1 MDFHNCKWPSSV
13 VKPLPQTE
21 TPDPSDAPSPEKAG
35 GMRRVGSR
43 NWLPTLDESG
53 AEVKGSPRAMA
64 GREKMLQKLWM
75 SEAVD
80 SYFLRQVITYDP
92 PGQLSNARL
101 LGFVSTIWIA
111 LVAWSELDVRLRVRT
126 TRCWSGCCRGSVR
139 TSRRTPRGPS

>member
-80 SYFLRQVITYDP
+80 SYFLRQVTTWPCPVAAADS
-92 PGQLSNARL
+92 GT
-101 LGFVSTIWIA
+101 LGRGHWSVFVLPFLA
-111 LVAWSELDVRLRVRT
+111 
-126 TRCWSGCCRGSVR
+126 
-139 TSRRTPRGPS
+139 

>member
-80 SYFLRQVITYDP
+80 SYFLRQVTTWP
-92 PGQLSNARL
+92 FPVAAANSGTLGRARS
-101 LGFVSTIWIA
+101 FVFVLPFLA
-111 LVAWSELDVRLRVRT
+111 
-126 TRCWSGCCRGSVR
+126 
-139 TSRRTPRGPS
+139 